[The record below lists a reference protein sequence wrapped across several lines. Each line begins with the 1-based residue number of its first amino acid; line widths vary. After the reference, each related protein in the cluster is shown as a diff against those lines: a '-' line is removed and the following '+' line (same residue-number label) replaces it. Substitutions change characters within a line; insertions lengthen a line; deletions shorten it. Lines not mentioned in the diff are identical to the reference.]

1 MATKVD
7 KKNAIRQGI
16 TEAEIVYCQNL
27 AGKTFLYVCGDEYF
41 EVSFPID
48 HFLHLTGV
56 ETRLSAKDFYNNAKK
71 SILTKNQFYFDA
83 RHVYANA
90 KRKLPCLKRLPE
102 LTNEMVCV
110 LKNMETMTITYKL
123 SVTNLEF
130 TLGLTE
136 NIDNTGNKINDLF
149 LPMSLRVKD
158 SSVEKSGDGE
168 IVDFIFSKDASVA
181 RYDTLLVEDKSKTI
195 PSCIKHLI
203 NDDFYHATNE

>member
-1 MATKVD
+1 MATKTD
-7 KKNAIRQGI
+7 KKNAIRQ
-16 TEAEIVYCQNL
+16 AIVYSQNL
-27 AGKTFLYVCGDEYF
+27 AGKTFLYVYGDEYF

-56 ETRLSAKDFYNNAKK
+56 ETRLSAKDFYKNAKK
-71 SILTKNQFYFDA
+71 SILTNNQFYFDV

-90 KRKLPCLKRLPE
+90 KKKLPCLKRLPE